1 MIRRHVTTLRLA
13 MMAADGLSALV
24 LFVLVSRV
32 RFGADWADPW
42 LRAGIDP
49 WLAAF
54 AYAAGWVATL
64 WLTDLY
70 LLRARWT
77 YRRELFDV
85 LRAALLVAIAIFSA
99 LFIFHL
105 ADVSRLFLLALF
117 AAQVAV
123 TMISRVMLRAAF
135 RAGRSKG
142 YSTRYI
148 LVVGTGPAARSFAA
162 RLERRRDLGL
172 QVMGHLAEARG
183 PTAVGE
189 RPVLG
194 TLDDI
199 ENVLHSRVVDE
210 VAICLPPTSISRV
223 EPITRLCEEEGR
235 IVRIPLDE
243 VGGLTIPGG
252 RVEDFDGMMI
262 LSLVYGTD
270 RVVGLAAKRLIDI
283 VGAVVAI
290 VLLSPVLL
298 ALGGLVLLGE
308 GPPVLFTQRRVGLH
322 GRSFLMVKFR
332 TMSRDA
338 EEQLTKLEVLNE
350 VQGQA
355 FKITDDPRI
364 SRFGRI
370 LRRTSLDELPQLWNV
385 LVGSMSLV
393 GPRPPLPREVAGYDL
408 WHRRRLSMKPGMTG
422 LWQVSARRDANF
434 DRWVTLD
441 LEYID
446 RWSLWLDL
454 QIMLRTVPALLSG
467 R

>member
-1 MIRRHVTTLRLA
+1 MIRRHATTLRLA
-13 MMAADGLSALV
+13 MMAADGLSALA

-32 RFGADWADPW
+32 RFGVDWADPW
-42 LRAGIDP
+42 RMAGIDP
-49 WLAAF
+49 WMAAF
-54 AYAAGWVATL
+54 TYAAGWVATL

-70 LLRARWT
+70 RLRARWT

-85 LRAALLVAIAIFSA
+85 FRAALLVAIAIFSA

-117 AAQVAV
+117 ASQVAV
-123 TMISRVMLRAAF
+123 TMASRVVLRAAF
-135 RAGRSKG
+135 RIARASG
-142 YSTRYI
+142 YSTRYL
-148 LVVGTGPAARSFAA
+148 LVIGTGPAARSLAT

-172 QVMGHLAEARG
+172 QVMGYLGEASG
-183 PTAVGE
+183 PSTVGG

-199 ENVLHSRVVDE
+199 EDVLHSRVVDE
-210 VAICLPPTSISRV
+210 VAICLPPASIGRV

-243 VGGLTIPGG
+243 VGGLMIPGG
-252 RVEDFDGMMI
+252 RVEDFDGMTI
-262 LSLVYGTD
+262 VSLVYGPD
-270 RVVGLAAKRLIDI
+270 RVVGLATKRLIDI
-283 VGAVVAI
+283 AGALVGIVV
-290 VLLSPVLL
+290 LSPVLVV
-298 ALGGLVLLGE
+298 LGGLILAGE
-308 GPPVLFTQRRVGLH
+308 GRPVLFTQDRTGLH
-322 GRSFLMVKFR
+322 GRSFRMVKFR

-338 EEQLTKLEVLNE
+338 EEQLAELEAMNE
-350 VQGQA
+350 VRGQA
-355 FKITDDPRI
+355 FKLTDDPRI
-364 SRFGRI
+364 SGIGRI

-393 GPRPPLPREVAGYDL
+393 GPRPPLPREVEGYDL

-422 LWQVSARRDANF
+422 LWQVSARRDADF